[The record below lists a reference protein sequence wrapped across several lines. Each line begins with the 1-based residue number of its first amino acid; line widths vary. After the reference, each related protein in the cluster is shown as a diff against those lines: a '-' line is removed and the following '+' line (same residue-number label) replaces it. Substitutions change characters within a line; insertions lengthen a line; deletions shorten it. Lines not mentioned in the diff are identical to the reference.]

1 MSIIFIF
8 SLVYDHL
15 KLRIFVFLVPYDEP
29 CQHSIRTGCPTRSCT
44 CVKVSQ
50 WSKSLK
56 KSFNHWQLS
65 SLCDEVIKQKPHW
78 SVLEIYNFL
87 HESYWEN
94 CLKMKFGNL
103 QFNFS
108 KRLCKNDNMCSS
120 ESELQSEVRNSISK
134 LKIKLRGLHYDFEI
148 NSYSY
153 SYYFILRYIFTVTF
167 ITKTFFCSQIS
178 EFWMNYVNTELNF
191 TYITQMSSSL
201 RH

>member
-1 MSIIFIF
+1 MN
-8 SLVYDHL
+8 LV
-15 KLRIFVFLVPYDEP
+15 
-29 CQHSIRTGCPTRSCT
+29 STRS
-44 CVKVSQ
+44 VLAARLGPAHVWKWVSEV
-50 WSKSLK
+50 
-56 KSFNHWQLS
+56 NHWKNHLIIGNWVHY
-65 SLCDEVIKQKPHW
+65 VIKQKPHW

-167 ITKTFFCSQIS
+167 ITKTFFCCSQIS